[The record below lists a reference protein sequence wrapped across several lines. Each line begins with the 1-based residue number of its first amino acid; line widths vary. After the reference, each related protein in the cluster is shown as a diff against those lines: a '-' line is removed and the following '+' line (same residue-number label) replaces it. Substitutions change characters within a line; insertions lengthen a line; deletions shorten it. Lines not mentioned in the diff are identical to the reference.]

1 MKKTKTPQI
10 KSFRRFMKEEREKY
24 YTLDLVPDMTK
35 EDVVYLFNELLPL
48 TLKMLKNGHVLITVE
63 PVLDSEEQ

>member
-1 MKKTKTPQI
+1 MKKTTIKTF
-10 KSFRRFMKEEREKY
+10 KRFMKEEKEKY
-24 YTLDLVPDMTK
+24 YTLDLFPDMTN

-48 TLKMLKNGHVLITVE
+48 TLKMLKSSQVLITVE

>member
-1 MKKTKTPQI
+1 MKKTTIKTF
-10 KSFRRFMKEEREKY
+10 KRFMKEEKEKY
-24 YTLDLVPDMTK
+24 YTLDLFPDMTK

-48 TLKMLKNGHVLITVE
+48 TLKMLKNSQVLITVE

>member
-48 TLKMLKNGHVLITVE
+48 TLKMLKNGKVLITVE
-63 PVLDSEEQ
+63 PVLESEQE